1 MVRKIGA
8 ITVGQS
14 PRVDV
19 MPDLEPLLQGVEII
33 QRGAL
38 DGMTREDLQAIEPKN
53 NEYVLVTRLRDG
65 SSVRLAEKH
74 ILPRIQKHID
84 ELCAQDVDGILML
97 CTGEFPKFSC
107 LKPLLYPQVLLQ
119 HFMAGVIGDQVLGI
133 LSPDQSQI
141 LQSKKRWHE
150 NGVKDV
156 LVAAASPYETVDQ
169 VIAKAVQLKADGAQL
184 LVLDCIGYTQAMK
197 DAIREKTGIPVI
209 LGRTVA
215 ARAAA
220 ELFA

>member
-8 ITVGQS
+8 ITIGQS

-19 MPDLEPLLQGVEII
+19 MPDLEPLLTGVEII

-38 DGMTREDLQAIEPKN
+38 DGMTREELQAIEPQGDA
-53 NEYVLVTRLRDG
+53 YVLVTRLRDG
-65 SSVRLAEKH
+65 SSVRIAEKY

-84 ELCAQDVDGILML
+84 ELCAQGVDGILML
-97 CTGEFPKFSC
+97 CTGEFPAFSC
-107 LKPLLYPQVLLQ
+107 RKPLLYPQVLLQ
-119 HFMAGVIGDQVLGI
+119 HFMAGVMGEQVLGV
-133 LSPDQSQI
+133 LSPDQSQ
-141 LQSKKRWHE
+141 LVQSEKRWHA
-150 NGVKDV
+150 NGVKEV
-156 LVAAASPYETVDQ
+156 LVRAASPYGPVDQ
-169 VIAKAVQLKADGAQL
+169 VIEKAVQLKEDGAQL

-197 DAIREKTGIPVI
+197 DVIRERTGIPVI

>member
-19 MPDLEPLLQGVEII
+19 MPDLEPLLEGVEVL

-38 DGMTREDLQAIEPKN
+38 DGMDKEELKAIEPKED
-53 NEYVLVTRLRDG
+53 EYILVTRLKDG
-65 SSVRLAEKH
+65 SSVRIAEKD
-74 ILPRIQKHID
+74 ILQRIQKHID
-84 ELCAQDVDGILML
+84 ELCAQGVDGILML
-97 CTGEFPKFSC
+97 CTGEFPEFSC
-107 LKPLLYPQVLLQ
+107 EKPMLYPQVLLQ
-119 HFMAGVIGDQVLGI
+119 HFTAGVIGDKVLGV
-133 LSPDQSQI
+133 LSPDKSQI
-141 LQSKKRWHE
+141 PQSKKRWHE
-150 NGVKDV
+150 NGVKEV
-156 LVAAASPYETVDQ
+156 LVAAASPYEAVAK
-169 VIAKAVQLKADGAQL
+169 VIEKAVQLKEDGAQL

-197 DAIREKTGIPVI
+197 NAIRERTGLPVI